1 MPQKAMTWWQEVHS
15 SKILYQQS
23 AHYLHDM
30 PLKLHQDLRGIIH
43 RHVLHEWFCQ
53 GSNPALEKCKHDQSN
68 DPQRLLLH
76 LLACK

>member
-1 MPQKAMTWWQEVHS
+1 MTWWQEVHS
-15 SKILYQQS
+15 SQNPLSAS

-30 PLKLHQDLRGIIH
+30 PLKLHQDSRGIIH
-43 RHVLHEWFCQ
+43 RHALLEWFCQ
-53 GSNPALEKCKHDQSN
+53 GSNPTLEKRKHDQSN